1 MTAAFLVAGTI
12 KGAVGIGLPTASIG
26 IMTQAIDPRIAI
38 ALVVFPII
46 VSNFWQVLRMGETL
60 RAVRDYWL
68 LAASLMV
75 VLWLTTSVT
84 AAVSQTTLMIVV
96 GTVIIIFAVSSLAL
110 SPPVLPDRF
119 NRIGQFAAGI
129 AAGALGGLTSIWSPP
144 LVTYFIA
151 RRLDKDEFIRASGL
165 LIFLGSLP
173 LCIGFWQE
181 GLLNGPNALL
191 SAAMVVP
198 ALIGFQVGEVLR
210 RKIRADRF
218 QIVVLVVFLLM
229 GLNVI
234 RKALQ

>member
-1 MTAAFLVAGTI
+1 MTVAFLVAGTI

-26 IMTQAIDPRIAI
+26 IMTQAIDPRVAI

-46 VSNFWQVLRMGETL
+46 VANFWQVLRMGETM
-60 RAVRDYWL
+60 RTVRDYWL
-68 LAASLMV
+68 MAASLMI

-84 AAVSQTTLMIVV
+84 ATVSQTTLMMIV
-96 GTVIIIFAVSSLAL
+96 GSVIIIFAITSLAL

-119 NRIGQFAAGI
+119 NRIGQVLAGV

-144 LVTYFIA
+144 LVTYFLA

-173 LCIGFWQE
+173 LCIGFWHE
-181 GLLNGPNALL
+181 GLLDGPNALL

-198 ALIGFQVGEVLR
+198 ALTGFQIGEVLR

-218 QIVVLVVFLLM
+218 QTLVLVIFLLM
-229 GLNVI
+229 GLNII